1 LRQQAPGQGAPAL
14 PGIISRLRAAFAQM
28 PLPQLIQLASQ
39 LPMPFFRQSAGADQS
54 PQLQP
59 QQQQI
64 FQIDRRVSTGA
75 APHHGSRQRR
85 TRCRWRW
92 FSRAPICQLLA

>member
-1 LRQQAPGQGAPAL
+1 
-14 PGIISRLRAAFAQM
+14 M
-28 PLPQLIQLASQ
+28 PVSSSMCPASQ
-39 LPMPFFRQSAGADQS
+39 LPMPFFRQGADADQS

-92 FSRAPICQLLA
+92 FSRTPVCQLLA